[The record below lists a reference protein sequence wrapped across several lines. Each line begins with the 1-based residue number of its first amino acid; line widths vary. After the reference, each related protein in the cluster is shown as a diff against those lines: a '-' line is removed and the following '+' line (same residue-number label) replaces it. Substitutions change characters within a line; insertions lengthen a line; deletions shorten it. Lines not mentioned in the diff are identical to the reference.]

1 MPVVIFWS
9 SIFPSH
15 PQTTARGHSFGLA
28 CQSPAALRCS
38 VQVWNCSIIIPLL
51 ARRAPEETCVPKL
64 CTRVTD
70 CSTSVS
76 RGADSRNT
84 SGQLGLTC
92 LPRLWSH
99 SCPLQ
104 LPPSPSCLWLL
115 CKYKVPFPSR
125 LDLTWE
131 GLPKVGFY
139 LCFCPPPS
147 AGVSGLQRE
156 QHLLPPASSADP
168 HCDTE
173 RRLCLSPG
181 HQHHL
186 HRLRAR
192 TPWGCNASL
201 GWKVKDSLIAW
212 RSPTKTCGQHRW

>member
-1 MPVVIFWS
+1 MVKYLPITPTVLLVCTRSLLWPCVSVSCSSQVLSASLKLLHHYPSASSESPRRNLRAQVLYKSNRLLHLRQPWCRQQEHLWVIGA
-9 SIFPSH
+9 H
-15 PQTTARGHSFGLA
+15 
-28 CQSPAALRCS
+28 
-38 VQVWNCSIIIPLL
+38 LL
-51 ARRAPEETCVPKL
+51 ASC
-64 CTRVTD
+64 
-70 CSTSVS
+70 
-76 RGADSRNT
+76 
-84 SGQLGLTC
+84 
-92 LPRLWSH
+92 LWSH

-156 QHLLPPASSADP
+156 QHLLPPASSAGP
-168 HCDTE
+168 RCDTE
-173 RRLCLSPG
+173 PRLCPSPG

-201 GWKVKDSLIAW
+201 G
-212 RSPTKTCGQHRW
+212 